1 LAQSVALYRK
11 WRPLTFDQV
20 IGQEHITTALRTQV
34 EQERVSHAYIF
45 TGTRG
50 TGKTTCAKILARAV
64 CCENPKNGEP
74 CNSCPSCLAIL
85 SDSTSDCS
93 EIDAASN
100 TGVDNI
106 RSIREEALYTP
117 TMLRRRIF
125 IIDEVHMLSTSAFNA
140 LLKIMEEPPA
150 HVLFILATTDIHKV
164 PATILSRCQRF
175 DFRRVSVSAISQRL
189 MHIAQSEGY
198 SLTEQASR
206 MIARIGDGSV
216 RDSISLYDRCMP
228 YSGTVDEERVTQSLG
243 LPESDAVTAIYE
255 SILSGDPAS
264 ALEKFLELYANGK
277 DIIAVFDSLLSLIRD
292 IDIAKLT
299 KKPEYLTANS
309 MDRVKALSDRCDV
322 RTLEYHVS
330 CVSELLQRLTRT
342 AARRADGEVC
352 LFKMALGCS
361 AQPAPVYTAPA
372 PAATAAPVS
381 RAAAPTAPAS
391 PAAAAPAKQ
400 TADEPVP
407 AAAPVKAQTGS
418 YDEAPP
424 WDDRDAPPES
434 DEPIYPESEPAV
446 PAVPARQPAPAPAP
460 ARSAA
465 AASPAPAPS
474 PSAAP
479 EQPKRT
485 SVSVAPSTD
494 LKKEFVAQASPRF
507 GAGVR
512 TYLALSDIT
521 PLDRKIRIEA
531 PDEALG
537 FLGKPA
543 YMDIYREIAQS
554 LGYEDVMIVKKAPQ
568 PPTLSP
574 IDVVLNNAR
583 SLGIPIEQ
591 K

>member
-1 LAQSVALYRK
+1 MAQAVALYRK
-11 WRPLTFDQV
+11 WRPLTFEQV

-34 EQERVSHAYIF
+34 EQGRVSHAYIF

-74 CNSCPSCLAIL
+74 CNQCPSCQAIL
-85 SDSTSDCS
+85 ADSTSDCS

-189 MHIAQSEGY
+189 MHIAQCEGY
-198 SLTEQASR
+198 SLTEDASQ

-228 YSGTVDEERVTQSLG
+228 YSGTVDESRVTQSLG
-243 LPESDAVTAIYE
+243 LPESDTITAIYE
-255 SILSGDPAS
+255 NILDHDPAS
-264 ALEKFLELYANGK
+264 ALEKFLELYAGGK

-292 IDIAKLT
+292 IYIAKLT

-309 MDRVKALSDRCDV
+309 IDRVRSLSDKCDV

-330 CVSELLQRLTRT
+330 CVSDLLQRLTRT

-352 LFKMALGCS
+352 LFKMALGGT
-361 AQPAPVYTAPA
+361 AQAASVCAMPASPAPVRSAPAAPPAPVPAAPAAPAPVKAKPAASDDAPPWDDADAPPENSEPFYPQQIPERAKPPVSAPAAPAPQSSPHLVRESAPA
-372 PAATAAPVS
+372 PAA
-381 RAAAPTAPAS
+381 
-391 PAAAAPAKQ
+391 PAAA
-400 TADEPVP
+400 
-407 AAAPVKAQTGS
+407 G
-418 YDEAPP
+418 
-424 WDDRDAPPES
+424 
-434 DEPIYPESEPAV
+434 
-446 PAVPARQPAPAPAP
+446 QP
-460 ARSAA
+460 R
-465 AASPAPAPS
+465 
-474 PSAAP
+474 
-479 EQPKRT
+479 RT
-485 SVSVAPSTD
+485 SISVAPDSD
-494 LKKEFVAQASPRF
+494 LKKEFSDLAYPRF
-507 GAGVR
+507 RPGVR
-512 TYLALSDIT
+512 TYLGLSDISA
-521 PLDRKIRIEA
+521 LDRKIKIEA

-537 FLGKPA
+537 FLSKPD
-543 YMDIYREIAQS
+543 YMQIYREIAQS
-554 LGYEDVMIVKKAPQ
+554 LGYEDVLLVKKAPQ
-568 PPTLSP
+568 APTLSP
-574 IDVVLNNAR
+574 IEAVLNNAR
-583 SLGIPIEQ
+583 SLGIPIEN

>member
-1 LAQSVALYRK
+1 MAQAVALYRK
-11 WRPLTFDQV
+11 WRPLTFSEV

-34 EQERVSHAYIF
+34 EQGRVSHAYIF

-64 CCENPKNGEP
+64 CCENPINGEP
-74 CNSCPSCLAIL
+74 CNQCPSCRAIL
-85 SDSTSDCS
+85 ADSTSDCS

-175 DFRRVSVSAISQRL
+175 DFRRVAVSAISERL

-198 SLTEQASR
+198 SLTAPASE

-228 YSGTVDEERVTQSLG
+228 YSGTVDEDRVTQSLG
-243 LPESDAVTAIYE
+243 LPESDTVCAIYE
-255 SILSGDPAS
+255 DILDHNPGA
-264 ALEKFLELYANGK
+264 ALERFLELYAGGK

-292 IDIAKLT
+292 IYIAKLT
-299 KKPEYLTANS
+299 QKPEYLTANS
-309 MDRVKALSDRCDV
+309 IDKVKALSGKCDV

-330 CVSELLQRLTRT
+330 CVSDLLQRLTRT

-352 LFKMALGCS
+352 LFKMALGS
-361 AQPAPVYTAPA
+361 APQASPVY
-372 PAATAAPVS
+372 AAP
-381 RAAAPTAPAS
+381 APTAPR
-391 PAAAAPAKQ
+391 PAAPAP
-400 TADEPVP
+400 TPTPAPVSKP
-407 AAAPVKAQTGS
+407 APAPVKTQPEAS
-418 YDEAPP
+418 DDAPP
-424 WDDRDAPPES
+424 WDDADAPPENS
-434 DEPIYPESEPAV
+434 EPIYPDTPPERTSVTRP
-446 PAVPARQPAPAPAP
+446 
-460 ARSAA
+460 
-465 AASPAPAPS
+465 ASPAPQPTAQPAPQPVRES
-474 PSAAP
+474 VPAPATPEAA
-479 EQPKRT
+479 EQPRRS
-485 SVSVAPSTD
+485 SVSVAPASE
-494 LKKEFVAQASPRF
+494 LKKEFNAQAFSRF
-507 GAGVR
+507 RPSVR
-512 TYLALSDIT
+512 TYLGLSDISA
-521 PLDRKIRIEA
+521 LDRKIKIEA

-537 FLGKPA
+537 FLTKA
-543 YMDIYREIAQS
+543 DYMQIYREIAQS
-554 LGYEDVMIVKKAPQ
+554 LGFDDVLLVKKQPQ
-568 PPTLSP
+568 PPVLSP
-574 IDVVLNNAR
+574 IETVLNNAR
-583 SLGIPIEQ
+583 SLGIPIEN